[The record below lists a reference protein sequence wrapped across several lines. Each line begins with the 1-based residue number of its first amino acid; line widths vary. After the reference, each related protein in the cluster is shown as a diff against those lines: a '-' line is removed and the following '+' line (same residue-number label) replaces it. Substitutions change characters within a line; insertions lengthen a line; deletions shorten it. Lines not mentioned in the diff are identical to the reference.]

1 MSHFLEAKLTP
12 ETAVSSTPRP
22 SLRQRVAAAILDAAA
37 EVLAVQG
44 EQASMSDVAAAAGV
58 ARATLYRYFPS
69 REVLLDELARV
80 GVREA
85 ADRLAGASLTKVSA
99 GEALERAVRAL
110 VAVGDYFVLLQR
122 TRGRAGPG
130 EYERTVGAPLRE
142 ILEQGQSSGEFRGD
156 VQAGWLAEALVGL
169 VVSVLVATPEVGVE
183 DRVAAITGLFLDGV
197 RIDSAPD
204 G

>member
-1 MSHFLEAKLTP
+1 MSHIPKAKLAS

-37 EVLAVQG
+37 EVLAVRG
-44 EQASMSDVAAAAGV
+44 DQASMSDVAAAAGV

-69 REVLLDELARV
+69 RDALLDELARV

-85 ADRLAGASLTKVSA
+85 AGQFAGASLAKVPASE
-99 GEALERAVRAL
+99 GLVRAVRAL
-110 VAVGDYFVLLQR
+110 VAVGDYFVLLHR
-122 TRGRAGPG
+122 GRGRAGPG
-130 EYERTVGAPLRE
+130 EYERTIGAPLRE
-142 ILEQGQSSGEFRGD
+142 ILERGQASGEFRED
-156 VQAGWLAEALVGL
+156 VHAGWLAEALAGL

-197 RIDSAPD
+197 RIDSAAN